1 MMARERTGTM
11 EGFADRLD
19 KLIYERGYTYQQ
31 VADRIGKNR
40 KSVYKYKDGETIP
53 DGVVICKLCSVLRTT
68 PNYLLL
74 GKN

>member
-1 MMARERTGTM
+1 MPRGRTGTI
-11 EGFADRLD
+11 EGFANRLND
-19 KLIYERGYTYQQ
+19 LILTSGYTYQQ

-40 KSVYKYKDGETIP
+40 KSLYAYKTGDRIP
-53 DGVVICKLCSVLRTT
+53 DGVTICKLCSVLRTT